1 MKRILLLTLGLLML
15 ASASFGADSVA
26 TLHVTGTE
34 EIAEPVMTTPYVPPQ
49 YDDEGNETVAET
61 KGVMT
66 FPAVSGT
73 NYKFATATDALD
85 FARNPQ
91 VYIEGHYTGYIDTY
105 EYDTEYDESL
115 KATMSTVEITIETS
129 EIPETVDTTSYSAI
143 TTINFTANP
152 RTLTSP
158 YGERHF
164 IAGSSST
171 VTFSGITFSGTDG
184 GGVEVR
190 DGTVTF
196 TSCTFTVCD
205 ASENGGAILV
215 SGGTVSA
222 TNCAFTNNTATSGNG
237 GAVAVTGGSMTLEGA
252 SFTGNNATNGG
263 AVYSSSGLTVGAG
276 TTFNTAG
283 ASSPNT
289 AERGGAIYIAGGTAT
304 VGAQVGFTG
313 DKADYGGA
321 IYAASGTLNVTGEA
335 VTFTDNEAVYD
346 GGALWTG
353 SGSRV
358 SFTGASLELS
368 TNKAVSGD
376 GGGIYVSA
384 NSTVTLS
391 GSGTA
396 FTGNTAEYSKGGAVF
411 MAGGSTVNLSGAMT
425 FSGNTA
431 GNGGAV
437 YMANARN
444 ATSLNITGTEA
455 VTFGQ
460 NDADTSGGAIYAETN
475 CNILLEPEITFTGNQ
490 ARNGNGGALW
500 LAEAGQLP
508 EGTVIFSGNH
518 ANKSTASS
526 STEGSGG
533 AIYVEGSDSSSAIIG
548 TTRLYTFVDGN
559 TAMSYGG
566 AFCSNSGDVTFEGY
580 TSGDAITSRNSAYLG
595 GGFAASYAGTIR
607 VSNSTICNQVATRG
621 SGGAIWAKNVVVTSA
636 DFGAEGSPNE
646 SQGTGNNNGGG
657 AIYSSGSISL
667 SNATFS
673 YNTAIQGGGAVYA
686 DTADVSIRGCY
697 FHHNNAQG
705 GNGGAVTLRN
715 YCTTSVASTTFTENQ
730 SENLDGGAV
739 YAQGRIDISY
749 CYFNTNLSKR
759 SGGAIYFDQSNAQE
773 PFSSFTVSNTMFYD
787 NSTLGG
793 TEGGYGGGI
802 FVASNRAT
810 ITSCTF
816 AKNHIDLSGNSGE
829 GGGLYLN
836 TSLYQTAVNR
846 IENCTFYENSVND
859 GASPSSDN
867 TSYSGGGGL
876 SVHCEGRTD
885 VVSCT
890 FALNASRYKGGAIYL
905 GLEDGTLILSGTIAV
920 GNTSAG
926 IYDIW
931 SDGNI
936 SSGGYNRVGVY
947 GTGSGVTDFYS
958 ETRNETDRTSY
969 PSKGWTKSTFFSGNV
984 LAVNERT
991 DLGGDIPPYIG
1002 SVRAGQERLLTLMLS
1017 EDATLPLTD
1026 RATNVIPYSRRTS
1039 FPNVDER
1046 GVSRVSGNEEIALDI
1061 GACFFDGTRF
1071 SPKPSPISSYTI
1083 GRVEISGIPNNLRRV
1098 GQTASLIA
1106 KVYYTNGRTALGGY
1120 GDGEEPIEWTSDKP
1134 NIIRINK
1141 DTGDITVLNF
1151 TPGETYVTIT
1161 ATTIRTDINGARISD
1176 SKPIKVTEYTYSY
1189 LNTTPELMDYLQGY
1203 TEQLTEYDIA
1213 VSLADRDSSAV
1224 SASSFQTSFA
1234 DIWGDVTVS
1243 QVTDLTTDNL
1253 TFGTATSYNSSDG
1266 YELPSGK
1273 AGVNVIL
1280 SGVNE
1285 GVVFPLTYSWTFS
1298 GSELKSLLGYD
1309 LSGREISASLAD
1321 SIFTSLRIDFEGN
1334 GYLRPVIGGDGVSA
1348 GAAMSAGALSLTKS
1362 DGGRGLHAELTAY
1375 LANVSASGANQG
1387 SQIVGGLLVVPDGD
1401 GTDGSIRGTMWMA
1414 DKPGASDKG
1423 QETGG
1428 NAQSSGGGGGGC
1440 EAVGV
1445 MMLLPVILMTRRKK

>member
-34 EIAEPVMTTPYVPPQ
+34 EIAEPVMTTPYTPPQ
-49 YDDEGNETVAET
+49 YDDEGNETAAEVI
-61 KGVMT
+61 GVMT
-66 FPAVSGT
+66 FPAVSGK
-73 NYKFATATDALD
+73 NYTFATATDALE

-115 KATMSTVEITIETS
+115 KATMSTVEITIETG

-263 AVYSSSGLTVGAG
+263 AVYSSSGLTVSAG
-276 TTFNTAG
+276 TTFNTTG

-304 VGAQVGFTG
+304 IGAQVGFTG

-346 GGALWTG
+346 GGVLWTG

-460 NDADTSGGAIYAETN
+460 NDADTSGGAIYAEAN
-475 CNILLEPEITFTGNQ
+475 CDMLLEPEITFTGNQ

-548 TTRLYTFVDGN
+548 TTRLYTL
-559 TAMSYGG
+559 
-566 AFCSNSGDVTFEGY
+566 C
-580 TSGDAITSRNSAYLG
+580 
-595 GGFAASYAGTIR
+595 
-607 VSNSTICNQVATRG
+607 
-621 SGGAIWAKNVVVTSA
+621 KN
-636 DFGAEGSPNE
+636 
-646 SQGTGNNNGGG
+646 
-657 AIYSSGSISL
+657 
-667 SNATFS
+667 
-673 YNTAIQGGGAVYA
+673 
-686 DTADVSIRGCY
+686 
-697 FHHNNAQG
+697 
-705 GNGGAVTLRN
+705 
-715 YCTTSVASTTFTENQ
+715 
-730 SENLDGGAV
+730 
-739 YAQGRIDISY
+739 
-749 CYFNTNLSKR
+749 
-759 SGGAIYFDQSNAQE
+759 
-773 PFSSFTVSNTMFYD
+773 
-787 NSTLGG
+787 
-793 TEGGYGGGI
+793 
-802 FVASNRAT
+802 
-810 ITSCTF
+810 
-816 AKNHIDLSGNSGE
+816 
-829 GGGLYLN
+829 
-836 TSLYQTAVNR
+836 
-846 IENCTFYENSVND
+846 
-859 GASPSSDN
+859 
-867 TSYSGGGGL
+867 
-876 SVHCEGRTD
+876 
-885 VVSCT
+885 
-890 FALNASRYKGGAIYL
+890 
-905 GLEDGTLILSGTIAV
+905 
-920 GNTSAG
+920 
-926 IYDIW
+926 
-931 SDGNI
+931 
-936 SSGGYNRVGVY
+936 
-947 GTGSGVTDFYS
+947 
-958 ETRNETDRTSY
+958 
-969 PSKGWTKSTFFSGNV
+969 
-984 LAVNERT
+984 
-991 DLGGDIPPYIG
+991 
-1002 SVRAGQERLLTLMLS
+1002 
-1017 EDATLPLTD
+1017 
-1026 RATNVIPYSRRTS
+1026 
-1039 FPNVDER
+1039 
-1046 GVSRVSGNEEIALDI
+1046 
-1061 GACFFDGTRF
+1061 
-1071 SPKPSPISSYTI
+1071 
-1083 GRVEISGIPNNLRRV
+1083 
-1098 GQTASLIA
+1098 
-1106 KVYYTNGRTALGGY
+1106 
-1120 GDGEEPIEWTSDKP
+1120 
-1134 NIIRINK
+1134 
-1141 DTGDITVLNF
+1141 
-1151 TPGETYVTIT
+1151 
-1161 ATTIRTDINGARISD
+1161 
-1176 SKPIKVTEYTYSY
+1176 
-1189 LNTTPELMDYLQGY
+1189 
-1203 TEQLTEYDIA
+1203 
-1213 VSLADRDSSAV
+1213 
-1224 SASSFQTSFA
+1224 SASSLSFR
-1234 DIWGDVTVS
+1234 G
-1243 QVTDLTTDNL
+1243 
-1253 TFGTATSYNSSDG
+1253 SYG
-1266 YELPSGK
+1266 
-1273 AGVNVIL
+1273 NV
-1280 SGVNE
+1280 
-1285 GVVFPLTYSWTFS
+1285 
-1298 GSELKSLLGYD
+1298 
-1309 LSGREISASLAD
+1309 
-1321 SIFTSLRIDFEGN
+1321 
-1334 GYLRPVIGGDGVSA
+1334 
-1348 GAAMSAGALSLTKS
+1348 
-1362 DGGRGLHAELTAY
+1362 
-1375 LANVSASGANQG
+1375 
-1387 SQIVGGLLVVPDGD
+1387 
-1401 GTDGSIRGTMWMA
+1401 
-1414 DKPGASDKG
+1414 
-1423 QETGG
+1423 
-1428 NAQSSGGGGGGC
+1428 
-1440 EAVGV
+1440 
-1445 MMLLPVILMTRRKK
+1445 